1 MSTRQRVLI
10 LLPCVALIVLG
21 ILVMPDQERPSPAL
35 PDQQDLLSQSV
46 TFAMVG
52 TNKAFVLGMDQSPE
66 GRKVLE
72 AFHNTRRFAL
82 IPYREE
88 LQREMFATLDLV
100 PWPE

>member
-1 MSTRQRVLI
+1 MSIRQRVLI
-10 LLPCVALIVLG
+10 LLPFVALIVLG

-35 PDQQDLLSQSV
+35 PDQQDLLFQSV

-52 TNKAFVLGMDQSPE
+52 TNKAFVLGMDQSPA

-72 AFHNTRRFAL
+72 AFHNTRRFDL

-88 LQREMFATLDLV
+88 LQREMLATLDLV